1 MKKNIINILA
11 AVALS
16 VLPMAAR
23 AQSLEGYWKG
33 LLDLGASTLEVC
45 FDIQAS
51 TDSTYTATLDVPQQG
66 AEGIAVDTFVFDG
79 FNVTMEIKSIGAS
92 YKGLSALGMITGNFS
107 QNGLEIPLVLKRGE
121 KEGVKRPQTPQ
132 PPFPYRSE
140 EVTFN
145 NSKDGLTLAGTLT
158 TPEGE
163 GPCNAVVLIT
173 GSGAQN
179 RDEEIMG
186 HRPFAVIADYLT
198 RHGIAVLRYDDRG
211 VGGSQA
217 GPEGATSLDLSHDA
231 EAAVQYLRSLK
242 KFNQIGVAGHSEGGL
257 IAWLLGSG
265 DAVDFIVSLAGPA
278 VSGAAVLDAQ
288 RRALY
293 GAMGLSQDAIEQNAA
308 LFDMLNEII
317 FKSGTPEEAR
327 PEAAQALAMLPA
339 AQRQQILDQL
349 LDPWMFWFS
358 KYDPAGAILATRC
371 PILALGGSK
380 DLQVVAEQNL
390 GRLRELKEQNDGLDI
405 EIVEL
410 PELNHLFQH
419 CDTGLNTEY
428 GLIEETFAEEA
439 LEKIAEFI
447 SER

>member
-1 MKKNIINILA
+1 MKKIIINILA
-11 AVALS
+11 AAALT

-33 LLDLGASTLEVC
+33 LLDLRASALEVC

-140 EVTFN
+140 EVTFT

-198 RHGIAVLRYDDRG
+198 RRGIAVLRYDDRG

-217 GPEGATSLDLSHDA
+217 GPEGATTKDFARDA
-231 EAAVQYLRSLK
+231 AAAVSYLRSLDR
-242 KFNQIGVAGHSEGGL
+242 FSSVGVANHSEGGL
-257 IAWLLGSG
+257 IAWLLGSEG
-265 DAVDFIVSLAGPA
+265 AVDFIVSLAGPA
-278 VSGAAVLDAQ
+278 VSGAEVLDAQ

-293 GAMGLSQDAIEQNAA
+293 RAMGLPEDAIEQNAA
-308 LFDMLNEII
+308 LFESFNKVIEKYDN
-317 FKSGTPEEAR
+317 PEEAR
-327 PEAAQALAMLPA
+327 AELAGAAAMLPA
-339 AQRQQILDQL
+339 DQRQQILDQL

-390 GRLRELKEQNDGLDI
+390 GRLRELKEQNGSLDM
-405 EIVEL
+405 EIVEF

-439 LEKIAEFI
+439 LEKITEFI

>member
-1 MKKNIINILA
+1 MKKNIISILA
-11 AVALS
+11 AAALT
-16 VLPMAAR
+16 VLPLA
-23 AQSLEGYWKG
+23 AQSQPLAGYWKG

-45 FDIQAS
+45 FDIQTS

-66 AEGIAVDTFVFDG
+66 AEGIAVDTFIYDG
-79 FNVTMEIKSIGAS
+79 FSVSMEIKSIGAS
-92 YKGLSALGMITGNFS
+92 YKGLFALGMITGNFS
-107 QNGLEIPLVLKRGE
+107 QNGLDIPLVLKKGE
-121 KEGVKRPQTPQ
+121 KEGVKRPQNPQ
-132 PPFPYRSE
+132 PPFPYKSE
-140 EVTFN
+140 EVTFKN
-145 NSKDGLTLAGTLT
+145 TSDGLTLAGTLT

-163 GPCNAVVLIT
+163 GPFNAVVLIT

-186 HRPFAVIADYLT
+186 HRPFAVIADYLS
-198 RHGIAVLRYDDRG
+198 RHGVAVLRYDDRG

-217 GPEGATSLDLSHDA
+217 GPEGATSLDFSRDA
-231 EAAVQYLRSLK
+231 EAAVQYLRGLD
-242 KFNQIGVAGHSEGGL
+242 KFNRIGVAGHSEGGL
-257 IAWLLGSG
+257 IAWILGSR

-278 VSGAAVLDAQ
+278 VTGAEVLDAQ

-293 GAMGLSQDAIEQNAA
+293 GAMGLPQDAIEQNAA
-308 LFDMLNEII
+308 LFDGLNEII

-358 KYDPAGAILATRC
+358 KYDPADAVLATKC

-390 GRLRELKEQNDGLDI
+390 GRLRELKEQNGSLDM
-405 EIVEL
+405 EIVEF

>member
-1 MKKNIINILA
+1 MKKNIISILA
-11 AVALS
+11 AAALTE
-16 VLPMAAR
+16 LPLA
-23 AQSLEGYWKG
+23 AQSQSLAGYWKG

-51 TDSTYTATLDVPQQG
+51 SDSTYTATLDVPQQG
-66 AEGIAVDTFVFDG
+66 AEGIAVDTFIYDG
-79 FNVTMEIKSIGAS
+79 FSITMEIKSIGAS

-107 QNGLEIPLVLKRGE
+107 QSGVDIPLVLKKGE
-121 KEGVKRPQTPQ
+121 KTGVKRPQTPQ
-132 PPFPYRSE
+132 PPFPYKSE
-140 EVTFN
+140 EVTFT

-158 TPEGE
+158 TPEGD
-163 GPCNAVVLIT
+163 GPFNAVALVT

-217 GPEGATSLDLSHDA
+217 GPEGATSVDFSRDA
-231 EAAVQYLRSLK
+231 AAAVQYLRGLGR
-242 KFNQIGVAGHSEGGL
+242 FRNVGVAGHSEGGL
-257 IAWLLGSG
+257 IAWFLGSEG
-265 DAVDFIVSLAGPA
+265 AVDFIVSLAGPA
-278 VSGAAVLDAQ
+278 VSGAKVLDAQ

-293 GAMGLSQDAIEQNAA
+293 GAMGLPEEVIEQNAA
-308 LFDMLNEII
+308 LFDTLNGII
-317 FKSGTPEEAR
+317 DKFET
-327 PEAAQALAMLPA
+327 PEAARQEVGQALAMLPA
-339 AQRQQILDQL
+339 DQRNQILDQL

-358 KYDPAGAILATRC
+358 KYDPADAILATRC

-390 GRLRELKEQNDGLDI
+390 GRLRELKSAHDGLDI
-405 EIVEL
+405 EIVEI

-439 LEKIAEFI
+439 LERMAEFI
-447 SER
+447 SRR

>member
-1 MKKNIINILA
+1 MKKIIINILA
-11 AVALS
+11 AAALS

-107 QNGLEIPLVLKRGE
+107 QNGLEIPLILKRGE

-132 PPFPYRSE
+132 TPFPYKSE
-140 EVTFN
+140 EVTFT

-198 RHGIAVLRYDDRG
+198 RRGIAVLRYDDRG

-217 GPEGATSLDLSHDA
+217 GPEGATSLDFSHDA
-231 EAAVQYLRSLK
+231 EAAVQYLRGLD
-242 KFNQIGVAGHSEGGL
+242 KFDKIGVAGHSEGGL

-293 GAMGLSQDAIEQNAA
+293 GAMGLSQDTIEQNAE
-308 LFDMLNEII
+308 LFDMLNGII

-327 PEAAQALAMLPA
+327 PKAAQALAMLPA

-358 KYDPAGAILATRC
+358 KYDPADAILATRC

-390 GRLRELKEQNDGLDI
+390 GRLRELKEQNGSLDM
-405 EIVEL
+405 EIVEF